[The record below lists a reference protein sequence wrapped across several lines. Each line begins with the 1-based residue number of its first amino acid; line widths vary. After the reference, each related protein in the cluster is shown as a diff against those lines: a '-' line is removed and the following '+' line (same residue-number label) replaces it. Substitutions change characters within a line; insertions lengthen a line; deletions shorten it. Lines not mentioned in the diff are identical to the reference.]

1 MEEKKEQRKEQKI
14 MPLSAVLAVLEC
26 ATEELGSAIFAIK
39 NKYRL
44 PAGFLDLA
52 LTPVVCKV
60 KEMKNAEL
68 SQVLKEYSRDDEE

>member
-14 MPLSAVLAVLEC
+14 MPFSAVLEC

-39 NKYRL
+39 NKYSL

-68 SQVLKEYSRDDEE
+68 AQTLEEWRESDGN

>member
-14 MPLSAVLAVLEC
+14 MPFSAVLEC

-39 NKYRL
+39 NKYSL

-68 SQVLKEYSRDDEE
+68 AQTLEGWREADGN

>member
-14 MPLSAVLAVLEC
+14 MPLSAILEC

-39 NKYRL
+39 NKYSL

-52 LTPVVCKV
+52 LTSVVCKV

-68 SQVLKEYSRDDEE
+68 AQTLEEWREADGD

>member
-14 MPLSAVLAVLEC
+14 MTLSAVLEC

-39 NKYRL
+39 NKYSL

-68 SQVLKEYSRDDEE
+68 AQTLEEWRESDGN

>member
-14 MPLSAVLAVLEC
+14 MPLSAILEC

-39 NKYRL
+39 NKHRL

-68 SQVLKEYSRDDEE
+68 AQTLEEWREADGD

>member
-14 MPLSAVLAVLEC
+14 MPLSAVLEC

-39 NKYRL
+39 NKYSL

-52 LTPVVCKV
+52 LTPGVCKV

-68 SQVLKEYSRDDEE
+68 AQTLEEWRESDGN

>member
-1 MEEKKEQRKEQKI
+1 MEEKKEQKKEQKI
-14 MPLSAVLAVLEC
+14 MPLSAVLEC

-39 NKYRL
+39 NKYSL
-44 PAGFLDLA
+44 PAGFLDSA

>member
-14 MPLSAVLAVLEC
+14 MPLSAVLEC
-26 ATEELGSAIFAIK
+26 ATEELGSALFAIK
-39 NKYRL
+39 NKYSL

-68 SQVLKEYSRDDEE
+68 AQTLEEWRESDGN

>member
-14 MPLSAVLAVLEC
+14 MPLSAVLEC
-26 ATEELGSAIFAIK
+26 ATGELGSAIFAIK
-39 NKYRL
+39 NKYSL

-68 SQVLKEYSRDDEE
+68 AQTLEEWRESDGN